1 VAVFSGRLPCRLTR
15 IPANPRRYPTIS
27 HIVEIKTEVRDEQ
40 AVRAACSRLKL
51 HRPTHR
57 IAKLFSA
64 SVAGLS

>member
-1 VAVFSGRLPCRLTR
+1 M
-15 IPANPRRYPTIS
+15 S